1 MIKIYLSILK
11 LKKIYKKFIK
21 LTSMM
26 LQEKIEKS
34 VNRPSIPDHLCRII
48 GDSGSGQTFA
58 LLNSI
63 NHLHDIYNIYL
74 YAKDLQKAKCQ
85 LLIKKHESVASK
97 HFNNSKVYIEYLNDR
112 DDIYENID
120 EYSPN
125 KNEKMLIS
133 KILNPIVT
141 ELFIIRDRKL
151 NIFDFAI
158 PNKQIK
164 FYTLFYYENS
174 KQS

>member
-1 MIKIYLSILK
+1 M
-11 LKKIYKKFIK
+11 
-21 LTSMM
+21 
-26 LQEKIEKS
+26 
-34 VNRPSIPDHLCRII
+34 
-48 GDSGSGQTFA
+48 
-58 LLNSI
+58 
-63 NHLHDIYNIYL
+63 
-74 YAKDLQKAKCQ
+74 
-85 LLIKKHESVASK
+85 LIKKHESVASK
-97 HFNNSKVYIEYLNDR
+97 HFNNCKVYIEYLNDR

-158 PNKQIK
+158 PNK
-164 FYTLFYYENS
+164 
-174 KQS
+174 